1 MEARDRWREHVEQ
14 WKASG
19 LTAAQYGDRAGVN
32 PGTLSYWKWCLGR
45 ETRACVTSEAALA
58 TFVEVRTPEDSR
70 LELEL
75 AGGRRL
81 RVPAS
86 FDPAIL
92 RRLVDV
98 LEGGS

>member
-19 LTAAQYGDRAGVN
+19 LTAAQYGDRAG
-32 PGTLSYWKWCLGR
+32 WCLGR